1 MPFAIAHKNT
11 HFLSALRLENRSG
24 NVPLWLMRQAGR
36 YLPEYRAIRSRH
48 SFMEMVQTPKLA
60 CEITTQPIRRFQF
73 DAAIFFSDIL
83 VLPDAL
89 GLGLTFE
96 DKLGPVFKHPLKTPL
111 DLHRIDI
118 DCLPDSLSYIPET
131 IGMIKNKL
139 DVPLIGFAG
148 APFTVASYMIE
159 GGTSKNLLKTKKW
172 VVNNPQA
179 FKKLMEILSDLTI
192 QYLEM
197 QVRAG
202 VDAVQLFDTWA
213 GALSSSQMAE
223 FSLPYIKKIIRALE
237 KSVPVI
243 LFSKASTAFLPH
255 FLEASPQ
262 AISFDINAD
271 LKRVRQSMPKMAI
284 QGNFDP
290 DILLGSKESIQME
303 AKRILESMRG
313 DPGFI
318 FNLGHGIH
326 PETPIAAV
334 QTLIE
339 EIRKFSP

>member
-11 HFLSALRLENRSG
+11 HFLSALHLENRSG
-24 NVPLWLMRQAGR
+24 KIPLWLMRQAGR

-48 SFMEMVQTPKLA
+48 SFMEMVQTPKIA

-73 DAAIFFSDIL
+73 DAAILFSDIL

-89 GLGLTFE
+89 GLGLSFE
-96 DKLGPVFKHPLKTPL
+96 EKLGPVFKYPLKTPL
-111 DLHRIDI
+111 DLHRIER
-118 DCLPDSLSYIPET
+118 DSLPSSLDYIPET
-131 IGMIKNKL
+131 IELIKNKL

-192 QYLEM
+192 QYL
-197 QVRAG
+197 QLQIRAG
-202 VDAVQLFDTWA
+202 VNAVQLFDTWA
-213 GALSSSQMAE
+213 GALSSSQME
-223 FSLPYIKKIIRALE
+223 ELSLPYIKKIIRAIE
-237 KSVPVI
+237 PSVPVI
-243 LFSKASTAFLPH
+243 FFSKACSSFAKLFK
-255 FLEASPQ
+255 EAKPQ
-262 AISFDINAD
+262 GISFDINAD
-271 LKRVRQSMPKMAI
+271 LKRMRHEMPHMAI

-290 DILLGSKESIQME
+290 DILLGSQE
-303 AKRILESMRG
+303 AIKQEARRIIDSMQD

-339 EIRKFSP
+339 EVRR